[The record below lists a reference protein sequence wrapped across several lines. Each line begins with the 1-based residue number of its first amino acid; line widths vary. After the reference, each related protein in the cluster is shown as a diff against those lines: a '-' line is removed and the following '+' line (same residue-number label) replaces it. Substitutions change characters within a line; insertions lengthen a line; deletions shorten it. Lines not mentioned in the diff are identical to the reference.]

1 MNLDNFARI
10 AHWELQVNGLSSFQ
24 QLSILRE
31 GLSVAQLQRLAI
43 AAHQCRQNSITLTLE
58 QQHYLSR
65 VLRLQTG
72 DRFIALCDPSWWLAE
87 LQAGQMATLIE
98 LLPVQAELVQ
108 PITLCAALMKGQGFD
123 EVVRATTELGIAS
136 LVPLLSDRTIM
147 NPSDQKL
154 ERWQRIATEA
164 AEQSCR
170 QRVPDIQPVIPFETA
185 LTRYSRNEEQNRLI
199 CVTDQNAPNLIC
211 TLEKLPKLGML
222 IMVGPEGGWTP
233 AEQDLAIAQGFIPVS
248 LGHRVLRA
256 VTASIAVVSVLATHI
271 ESIDFKFVKPI
282 D

>member
-1 MNLDNFARI
+1 
-10 AHWELQVNGLSSFQ
+10 
-24 QLSILRE
+24 
-31 GLSVAQLQRLAI
+31 VAQLQRLMI
-43 AAHQCRQNSITLTLE
+43 AAHQCRQNLITLTLE

-65 VLRLQTG
+65 VLRLQAG
-72 DRFIALCDPSWWLAE
+72 DRFIALCDPDLWLAE
-87 LQAGQMATLIE
+87 LQADQTAALIE
-98 LLPVQAELVQ
+98 QLSVQSELVQ

-123 EVVRATTELGIAS
+123 EVVRATTELGITS

-154 ERWQRIATEA
+154 ERWRRIAIEA

-170 QRVPDIQPVIPFETA
+170 QRVPDIQPVIPFEKA
-185 LTRYSRNEEQNRLI
+185 LTLYPVSDSQNRLI
-199 CVTDQNAPNLIC
+199 CVTDQNALNLIR

-248 LGHRVLRA
+248 LGHRILRA
-256 VTASIAVVSVLATHI
+256 VTASIAVVSVISTYLESTESESMKI
-271 ESIDFKFVKPI
+271 ETLNR
-282 D
+282 

>member
-1 MNLDNFARI
+1 
-10 AHWELQVNGLSSFQ
+10 
-24 QLSILRE
+24 
-31 GLSVAQLQRLAI
+31 VAQLQRLMI
-43 AAHQCRQNSITLTLE
+43 AAHQCRQNLITLTLE

-72 DRFIALCDPSWWLAE
+72 DRFIALCDPNWWLAE
-87 LQAGQMATLIE
+87 LQAGQIATLIE
-98 LLPVQAELVQ
+98 LLTVEAELVQ

-123 EVVRATTELGIAS
+123 EVVRATTELGITS

-154 ERWQRIATEA
+154 ERWRRIATEA

-170 QRVPDIQPVIPFETA
+170 QRVPDIQPVIPFKEA
-185 LTRYSRNEEQNRLI
+185 LIHYSIHEEQNRLI
-199 CVTDQNAPNLIC
+199 CVTDQNAPNLIR

-233 AEQDLAIAQGFIPVS
+233 TEQDLAIAQGFIPIS
-248 LGHRVLRA
+248 LGHRILRA
-256 VTASIAVVSVLATHI
+256 VTASIAVISVLSTYLESTERESMKI
-271 ESIDFKFVKPI
+271 EQLNR
-282 D
+282 